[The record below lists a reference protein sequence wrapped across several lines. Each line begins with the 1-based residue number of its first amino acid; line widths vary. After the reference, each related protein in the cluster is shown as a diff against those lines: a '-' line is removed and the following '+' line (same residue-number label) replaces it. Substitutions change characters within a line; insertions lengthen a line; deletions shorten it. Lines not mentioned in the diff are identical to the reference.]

1 MSASARKALIW
12 SFAERYASLVV
23 TVASTMILARILTPT
38 DVGIFSLCAA
48 VSTVAGILRDFGVS
62 EYLIQE
68 KELDK
73 DKLRAAFG
81 IALIIGWGIGLGV
94 LLSKGLV
101 ADYFKEPGVGSVLG
115 VLSLNFFFLPFAS
128 PAFALLTRELAFRK
142 IFLIQTTCN
151 AVQATAAVTL
161 AYLGHGYMSLAW
173 APVIS
178 IATQV
183 LLTTMVHPQGSIL
196 LPSFKNN
203 RAVLQY
209 GSLFVTSRVLET
221 VVRNA
226 HEFIIGK
233 QFGFAAVGL
242 FSRAFGLIELFYTN
256 FTSAILRVTT
266 PLFAKGH
273 REGDNLA
280 AKYSF
285 STTVL
290 TAIAWPF
297 FGFVAIMAPELILV
311 LFGPQW
317 TEAAPIARILALAI
331 MPTYLSAMGPSMLAA
346 TGQIKRRLF
355 ITAWYAPIHLIALLA
370 ASFWGP
376 WAMAAAFGLSNT
388 VQMLMY
394 VSQLPKILG
403 CHRRDLFKGCLKSAN
418 LASACIALQYA
429 VAQICSLYAVPSL
442 LALVL
447 VGIAALLC
455 WIFVA
460 RLLVHPAYLEL
471 ARLIKSRAAA

>member
-1 MSASARKALIW
+1 MSSSVRGALVW

-23 TVASTMILARILTPT
+23 TVASTMILARLLTPIQ
-38 DVGIFSLCAA
+38 VGIFSLCAA

-73 DKLRAAFG
+73 DKMRAAFG
-81 IALIIGWGIGLGV
+81 IALIIGWSIGLSV
-94 LLSKGLV
+94 FLMRNIV
-101 ADYFKEPGVGSVLG
+101 ASFFNEPGVASVLG

-142 IFLIQTTCN
+142 IFLIQTSCN

-183 LLTTMVHPQGSIL
+183 LLTTLVHPHGSVL
-196 LPSFKNN
+196 WPSFRNN
-203 RAVLQY
+203 RAVLNY

-221 VVRNA
+221 IVRNA

-233 QFGFAAVGL
+233 QLGFATVGL

-256 FTSAILRVTT
+256 FTSALLRVTT

-273 REGDNLA
+273 RDGDDLA

-285 STTVL
+285 STTML

-297 FGFVAIMAPELILV
+297 FGFVAIMAPELIRV
-311 LFGPQW
+311 LFGSQW

-346 TGQIKRRLF
+346 TGQIKRRLL
-355 ITAWYAPIHLIALLA
+355 ITAWYAPVHLVALLV

-403 CHRRDLFKGCLKSAN
+403 CRRRDLFRGCQKSAT
-418 LASACIALQYA
+418 LALACISVQYLA
-429 VAQICSLYAVPSL
+429 AHICSLYVAPSL
-442 LALVL
+442 VALVL
-447 VGIAALLC
+447 VGIAALLS
-455 WIFVA
+455 WILVA
-460 RLLVHPAYLEL
+460 RLLSHPAYLEL
-471 ARLIKSRAAA
+471 ARLIKSRRPA